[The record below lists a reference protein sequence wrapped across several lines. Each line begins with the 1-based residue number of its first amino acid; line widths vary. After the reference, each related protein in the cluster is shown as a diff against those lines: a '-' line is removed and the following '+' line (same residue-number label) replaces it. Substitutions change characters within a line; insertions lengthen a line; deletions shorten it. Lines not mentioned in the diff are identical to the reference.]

1 MIFDNC
7 RRRISEITDQEL
19 INLIGNQAE
28 DQWIDFK
35 QQDYHRD
42 PTDQEGY
49 KHEICKD
56 VTAMANAEGG
66 YILIGVQET
75 NGIAQGFF
83 SVNNPDKI
91 AQSIKSVCLE
101 SIDPR
106 IRNLEVQTR
115 SFKWNGK
122 NITLVIIHIPPSD
135 LRPHGFR
142 WKGSTNFVK
151 RYGDHTREYPMSE
164 LDEAFSVRHYPP
176 IIDQIND
183 RLDSILGN
191 TQQSR
196 RSPISP
202 EENALEQEEVKDLLH
217 LMKLRF
223 EEVISDEPYYR
234 ILAVP
239 TTLNPETFSTQ
250 KQEILNILRDLPIV
264 RKTGFGFRGVKR
276 INSSPEGFMGLD
288 VWNPQDVGNYEV
300 VILKN
305 GFLELR
311 SPLSSTPFQWLKEE
325 SGISA
330 DSKWLYPYAAC
341 EFPVT
346 FMRLVKAIYSAVGID
361 SKIIV
366 QQEYRNL
373 SGFLLVGT
381 HPSNPLFSRVEE
393 FQNVYMQ
400 SDAIGTQQTIE
411 PEFVPDQVAYDLVKE
426 VYASFGLT
434 EDLIPLFDANHHFV
448 P

>member
-49 KHEICKD
+49 KREICKD

-66 YILIGVQET
+66 YILIGVQEK
-75 NGIAQGFF
+75 NGIAKGFF
-83 SVNNPDKI
+83 SVQDPDKI
-91 AQSIKSVCLE
+91 ERRISYVCLRY
-101 SIDPR
+101 IDPR
-106 IRNLEVQTR
+106 IPNLEIKRR
-115 SFKWNGK
+115 SFEWNGR

-135 LRPHGFR
+135 LRPHSFV
-142 WKGSTNFVK
+142 WQDLTHFVK
-151 RYGDHTREYPMSE
+151 RYDDHTREYPMSE
-164 LDEAFSVRHYPP
+164 LEVAFSARHYPP
-176 IIDQIND
+176 ILGQIHAQ
-183 RLDSILGN
+183 LDAILRN
-191 TQQSR
+191 TQQNR
-196 RSPISP
+196 RSSMSP
-202 EENALEQEEVKDLLH
+202 QEDVLEQQEVGDLLH

-239 TTLNPETFSTQ
+239 TTLNPDAVSTQ
-250 KQEILNILRDLPIV
+250 DQAIHAILRNPPNV
-264 RKTGFGFRGVKR
+264 RRTGFGFIGVEK
-276 INSSPEGFMGLD
+276 IEYSPEGIKGID
-288 VWNPQDVGNYEV
+288 VWGYEV
-300 VILKN
+300 VILRN
-305 GFLELR
+305 GFIELR
-311 SPLSSTPFQWLKEE
+311 RPLSSTHFQHFKIE
-325 SGISA
+325 SGFSA
-330 DSKWLYPYAAC
+330 GSKWLQPYAVC
-341 EFPVT
+341 ELPVT
-346 FMRLVKAIYSAVGID
+346 FMKLVKAIYSAVGID

-366 QQEYRNL
+366 QQEYCNL
-373 SGFLLVGT
+373 NGFLLVGG
-381 HPSNPLFSRVEE
+381 HPSNPLFGRIEE
-393 FQNVYMQ
+393 HQQMYTQ

-411 PEFVPDQVAYDLVKE
+411 PEFVPDWVAYDLVKE
-426 VYASFGLT
+426 IYAYFGLS